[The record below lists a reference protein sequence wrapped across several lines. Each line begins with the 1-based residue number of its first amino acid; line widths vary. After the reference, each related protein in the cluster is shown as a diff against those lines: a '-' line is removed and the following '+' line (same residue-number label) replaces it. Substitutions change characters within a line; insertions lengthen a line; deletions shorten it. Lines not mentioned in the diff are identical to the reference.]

1 MSKETMVI
9 ALGLWVVVIRTILG
23 VPGSWQTFLF
33 IVTGVALAVIGFL
46 LRGEALGRTRNNGG
60 QHSKKSSYSFVENLP
75 DLPAGDATP
84 IHEHKEG
91 ITSLN

>member
-9 ALGLWVVVIRTILG
+9 ALGLSVIIIRTVLG

-33 IVTGVALAVIGFL
+33 IVTGAALAIIGFL
-46 LRGEALGRTRNNGG
+46 LRGESLGRARPGE
-60 QHSKKSSYSFVENLP
+60 SYKKSSYTFIES
-75 DLPAGDATP
+75 GTP
-84 IHEHKEG
+84 PVHEHKEG